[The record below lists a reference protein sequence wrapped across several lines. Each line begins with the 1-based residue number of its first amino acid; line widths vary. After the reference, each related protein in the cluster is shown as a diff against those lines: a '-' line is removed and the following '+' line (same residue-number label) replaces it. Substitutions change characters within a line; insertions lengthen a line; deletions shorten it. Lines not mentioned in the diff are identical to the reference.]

1 MIKIILLFTLLSLY
15 LQAEWKEA
23 FFKQSYVPI
32 SIDCVDSNNCYALL
46 NSISAKDNEETLIY
60 KSYNQ
65 GKDWNEI
72 YRYNPLVDN
81 PKFLFSPWCASVPN
95 GNDYFISYFERGTLK
110 VSNDSAKTFRIVDL
124 ETPRE
129 VLWMDMYDDKIGMAF
144 TPINNY
150 ITYDGW
156 ETWEK
161 RDDFFKTADTLNKV
175 TFARSPSFLN
185 KDTLYLLNNRTLGET
200 FGSCFTI
207 YDMKTKTSNYYIIDT
222 IYYDGTRE
230 NVGPNHYIPSL
241 FDFSFI
247 DINTFIAVGGRYS
260 GIGDTSY
267 NLIYKSTDGGKTWI
281 KKHEQLE
288 NITSTRPYAF
298 GLQKVDFYDSKNG
311 VAVGQFGSVALT
323 NDSGDTWIYDEL
335 PESMDGSPTMKI
347 EWAGRT
353 PIIGAYKGGL
363 YYYEGDFFKFDPE
376 EQYKITG
383 QVTTEEGEPVEGVK
397 VEYRLQNKPSQT
409 YSVIT
414 NSEGNYVIN
423 DMSPNSSL
431 QINPKSTFFKIKYEP
446 FVAFYSLTKD
456 TTINFIE
463 ITAEKFY
470 NISGKVSED
479 GEGVKRVPVEL
490 QTGYGIKKTFT
501 DDFGNYKFEA
511 VPSDEI
517 RVINGSAGNS
527 NFWYYEPFWHKFN
540 LINDTTGIDFEIVD
554 RDKETCRRVSGKVTL
569 EGEGVPDVEVSTLVY
584 DPHQFENVLT
594 DENGYYITN
603 FLCSN
608 QMEVMLYNVEHEK
621 FSITPDMYNLFYNE
635 YPDGY
640 VNIDFE
646 LSPIT
651 SVETKDNTPFIYP
664 NPSRETVT
672 ISGIDFGR
680 VEIYNSL
687 GQMLIQSEIKG
698 NSSVNTS
705 NLQTGIYLI
714 KIESNKEVKFEK
726 LLINK

>member
-65 GKDWNEI
+65 GRDWKEI
-72 YRYNPLVDN
+72 YRYNPLVDI

-161 RDDFFKTADTLNKV
+161 RDDLFKIEDQNNKI
-175 TFARSPSFLN
+175 FEARSPLLKN
-185 KDTLYLLNNRTLGET
+185 EDTLFILTSQGKSSSI
-200 FGSCFTI
+200 FSI
-207 YDMKTKTSNYYIIDT
+207 YSLKTKESSHHIIDT
-222 IYYDGTRE
+222 TNYER
-230 NVGPNHYIPSL
+230 VSYIQ
-241 FDFSFI
+241 DFCFI
-247 DINTFIAVGGRYS
+247 DLNTLIAVGSRSSTFGQN
-260 GIGDTSY
+260 SY
-267 NLIYKSTDGGKTWI
+267 NLIYKSTNNGKSWI

-288 NITSTRPYAF
+288 GLPIGYAG
-298 GLQKVDFYDSKNG
+298 GLQKVSFYNKNNG
-311 VAVGQFGSVALT
+311 IAVGARGSILLT
-323 NDSGDTWIYDEL
+323 NDGGETWVYNDITA
-335 PESMDGSPTMKI
+335 SMEDSPKMKI

-363 YYYEGDFFKFDPE
+363 FYYEGDFFKFDSE

-383 QVTTEEGEPVEGVK
+383 QVTTEEGEPVEGVE
-397 VEYRLQNKPSQT
+397 VEYRNNK
-409 YSVIT
+409 
-414 NSEGNYVIN
+414 
-423 DMSPNSSL
+423 
-431 QINPKSTFFKIKYEP
+431 KSTTYLKVVTNTEGYYEIDNLPTNANVELTMKPVLFDKKYSP
-446 FVAFYSLTKD
+446 RTVYYPLSKD
-456 TTINFIE
+456 TIINFVQT
-463 ITAEKFY
+463 TAEEFY
-470 NISGKVSED
+470 DVSGKIIED

-490 QTGYGIKKTFT
+490 QSSYGGKSSIT
-501 DDFGNYKFEA
+501 DDFGNFRFED

-517 RVINGSAGNS
+517 RMINGSAGNS
-527 NFWYYEPFWHKFN
+527 NFWYYQPFMHEFN
-540 LINDTTGIDFEIVD
+540 LKSDTTGIDFEIVD

-569 EGEGVPDVEVSTLVY
+569 EGEGVPDVEVLSLVMT
-584 DPHQFENVLT
+584 DFQFSEAVT
-594 DENGYYITN
+594 DENGYYISN
-603 FLCSN
+603 FMSYGPL
-608 QMEVMLYNVEHEK
+608 EVNLSEFDYEK
-621 FSITPDMYNLFYNE
+621 YRPTPETYNLFRDD

-664 NPSRETVT
+664 NPASETVT
-672 ISGIDFGR
+672 ISGIDFGK
-680 VEIYNSL
+680 VEVYNSL
-687 GQMLIQSEIKG
+687 GQLLIQSEIQG
-698 NSSVNTS
+698 NSTINTS
-705 NLQTGIYLI
+705 NLHAGIYIL
-714 KIESNKEVKFEK
+714 KIESNSEIKFEK
-726 LLINK
+726 ILINK